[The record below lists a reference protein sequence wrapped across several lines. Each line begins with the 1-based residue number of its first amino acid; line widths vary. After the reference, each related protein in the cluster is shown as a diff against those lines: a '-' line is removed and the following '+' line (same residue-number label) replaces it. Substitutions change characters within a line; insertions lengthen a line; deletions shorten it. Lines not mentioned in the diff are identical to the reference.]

1 MKIGYDAKKI
11 VRNVTGI
18 GNYSRGL
25 VQALSESYP
34 DNQYLLFS
42 PTCKDTP
49 AKSRLLPA
57 DNISYVYPR
66 SPLPLIGREYWR
78 IHGVLSDIRKNGV
91 EIFHGLSNE
100 LPFGIHRAGCK
111 SVVTIHDLI
120 FLRMP
125 HTYSRS
131 AREILKIKTKY
142 ACSCADAIVAIS
154 ERTKADIM
162 EFYGID
168 PQKIHLVYQG
178 CDPIFAKPVSP
189 VEIDAVKRQ
198 YGING
203 RFLLSVGT
211 IQERKNQLAC
221 VRALPMVPA
230 DVKLVLVGKG
240 NGYIDKVKSEVAMLG
255 LSDRVVFLSGFPN
268 SQLPALIHGCSAFL
282 YMSRYEGFGIPILE
296 AMTCGVPVIA
306 ATGSCL
312 EEVGGEAAL
321 YCHPDDFNA
330 LAGHVSSVL
339 SDPGMGASMAKAGI
353 ERIKIFSP
361 EAIASSMMEVYRS
374 LFA

>member
-25 VQALSESYP
+25 VQALSECYP
-34 DNQYLLFS
+34 DNDYLLFS
-42 PTCKDTP
+42 SSKKNTP
-49 AKSRLLPA
+49 AKARLKA
-57 DNISYVYPR
+57 AANISYVYPN
-66 SPLPLIGREYWR
+66 STLPLIGKEYWR
-78 IHGVLSDIRKNGV
+78 IHGIVPDIRKNGID
-91 EIFHGLSNE
+91 IFHGLSNE

-142 ACSCADAIVAIS
+142 ACKNADAIVAIS
-154 ERTKADIM
+154 ERTKADII
-162 EFYGID
+162 EYYDID
-168 PQKIHLVYQG
+168 PAKIHLVYQG
-178 CDPIFAKPVSP
+178 CDPIFTKSVSP
-189 VEIDAVKRQ
+189 DEIEDVKRQ
-198 YGING
+198 YGIIG
-203 RFLLSVGT
+203 RYLLSVGT

-240 NGYIDKVKSEVAMLG
+240 DGYLDKLKAEVAKLG
-255 LSDRVVFLSGFPN
+255 LTGRVIFLSGFPN
-268 SQLPALIHGCSAFL
+268 SLLPALIRGCSSFL

-312 EEVGGEAAL
+312 EEVGGDSAL
-321 YCHPDDFNA
+321 YCQPDDYDA
-330 LAGHVSSVL
+330 LANNIISIL
-339 SDPGMGASMAKAGI
+339 SDLERARKMVESGL
-353 ERIKIFSP
+353 ERISRFSP
-361 EAIASSMMEVYRS
+361 KVIASSMMKVYQS
-374 LFA
+374 LLG